1 MLGSLFP
8 RETDG
13 IWLRLLSRPHAN
25 IEAFKS
31 YIDIAGTRV
40 LTSRRGKKR
49 GTGPSMFMG
58 VPITDEIS
66 WMTDS
71 RVADFVG

>member
-13 IWLRLLSRPHAN
+13 TWLRLLSRPHAN

-31 YIDIAGTRV
+31 YMVSLSNPHNFEV
-40 LTSRRGKKR
+40 LKL
-49 GTGPSMFMG
+49 
-58 VPITDEIS
+58 
-66 WMTDS
+66 
-71 RVADFVG
+71 

>member
-31 YIDIAGTRV
+31 FMVSLSNPHNFEV
-40 LTSRRGKKR
+40 LKLGATMAALAIPRL
-49 GTGPSMFMG
+49 F
-58 VPITDEIS
+58 
-66 WMTDS
+66 
-71 RVADFVG
+71 

>member
-1 MLGSLFP
+1 MLLGDEKP
-8 RETDG
+8 KRG
-13 IWLRLLSRPHAN
+13 GN
-25 IEAFKS
+25 
-31 YIDIAGTRV
+31 DIAGTRV
-40 LTSRRGKKR
+40 LTSRRGKEW

-71 RVADFVG
+71 RVADFVGWYKYPAL

>member
-1 MLGSLFP
+1 MLLGDEKP
-8 RETDG
+8 KRG
-13 IWLRLLSRPHAN
+13 GN
-25 IEAFKS
+25 
-31 YIDIAGTRV
+31 DIAGTWV
-40 LTSRRGKKR
+40 LTSRRDKER

-58 VPITDEIS
+58 VPIADEMS